1 MEKARAQLDDNS
13 AQMTLVVN
21 EAKKDNLEVAL
32 QLAWS
37 KGTYYVLFEW
47 SWMSYILLKYTNFL
61 KPGDLFSINFN

>member
-13 AQMTLVVN
+13 ARVSLVVN

-37 KGTYYVLFEW
+37 NSTYYFLFE
-47 SWMSYILLKYTNFL
+47 
-61 KPGDLFSINFN
+61 